1 MTNVFIYFGIDDA
14 IKAHDWIIE
23 NSGGFSG
30 ISNIGLL
37 ESSLHHIQ
45 NDLYYPKIEDKL
57 THLVFSINK
66 FHAFNDGNKRSS
78 IALGA
83 YFLKLNGYDFIVEKF
98 VLEMENIAV
107 WVAEGKIPKE
117 LLQELIESLIFEDD
131 FSEGL
136 KLKLARAVMFNL

>member
-1 MTNVFIYFGIDDA
+1 M
-14 IKAHDWIIE
+14 
-23 NSGGFSG
+23 
-30 ISNIGLL
+30 
-37 ESSLHHIQ
+37 
-45 NDLYYPKIEDKL
+45 
-57 THLVFSINK
+57 
-66 FHAFNDGNKRSS
+66 
-78 IALGA
+78 GA